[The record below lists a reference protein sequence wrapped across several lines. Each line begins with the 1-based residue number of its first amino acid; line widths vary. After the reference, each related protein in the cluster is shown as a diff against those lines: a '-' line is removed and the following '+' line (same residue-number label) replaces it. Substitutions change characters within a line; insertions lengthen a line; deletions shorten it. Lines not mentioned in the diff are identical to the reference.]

1 MTLTGLKT
9 WLGPVLMS
17 LYRPAALPLHRAGWL
32 LSRAKFLIIV
42 ILVSNILHYAC
53 VKNQIKVMEIL

>member
-17 LYRPAALPLHRAGWL
+17 LYRPAALVFEDKVFTDRAWRYRQGQVTEY
-32 LSRAKFLIIV
+32 KE
-42 ILVSNILHYAC
+42 ILVAPGNFD
-53 VKNQIKVMEIL
+53 